1 MLDFNTGCECP
12 LPAGGDNRADE
23 IPGTEARSSLGESCP
38 NKAGLSCQFT
48 IGESGSLAADCKDN
62 KVSRGAM
69 SEKKSGEL
77 TERKKEFRTTVGG
90 IEVGR
95 VYTAAD
101 LKGLT
106 EEDIGLPGQYPFA
119 RHIMPTGY
127 RGRLWTMRQ
136 YAGFGTVEETNE
148 RFKYL
153 YEQGQTGFSV
163 AFHLPTQEGY
173 DSDHPLA
180 AGEVGKCG
188 VAIDSLQDMERLWE
202 GIPLGAVS
210 TSMTIN
216 ATAPVILAMYIAA
229 AEKQG
234 VEQGKLNGTVQND
247 ILKEYIARN
256 TYVFGPTASMRLV
269 TDICSYCAQ
278 NMSQWNSISI
288 SGYHMREA
296 GATAVQEAAFT
307 LANGIAYVQAMLDR
321 GMEVDSFAPRFS
333 FFFAAYT
340 NVLEEVAKFR
350 ALRRIWAKIMK
361 ERFGAK
367 NPRSMM
373 LRYHVQTDGF
383 TLTAQQPLNNIVRV
397 TLQAL
402 AAVLGG
408 CQSLHTNSFDEAL
421 ALPSEQAVQVALRTQ
436 QIIAEESGVVDT
448 VDPLGGSWYM
458 EWLTDQIEKRVTAYL
473 DEIDGMGG
481 ALKAIEKGYVQQ
493 EISNSAYDYQ
503 KAVDSEE
510 QVLVGVN
517 RYVTEDEYMPETLE
531 IGVEVERK
539 QTESL
544 KRLREERDS
553 SAVSHALER
562 VRSAAGSG
570 ENVMPVMIE
579 AAKAYAT
586 VGEISDALRAVFG
599 EYREPNIL

>member
-1 MLDFNTGCECP
+1 M
-12 LPAGGDNRADE
+12 A
-23 IPGTEARSSLGESCP
+23 
-38 NKAGLSCQFT
+38 
-48 IGESGSLAADCKDN
+48 
-62 KVSRGAM
+62 
-69 SEKKSGEL
+69 EKKKTEEM
-77 TERKKEFRTTVGG
+77 TERKKEFRTGVDG
-90 IEVGR
+90 IVVNR
-95 VYTAAD
+95 VYTSAD
-101 LKGLT
+101 LEGIK
-106 EEDIGLPGQYPFA
+106 EDIGLPGEYPFT

-148 RFKYL
+148 RYKYL
-153 YEQGQTGFSV
+153 YRQGQTGFSV
-163 AFHLPTQEGY
+163 AFQLPTQEGY

-202 GIPLGAVS
+202 GIPLAEVS

-216 ATAPVILAMYIAA
+216 ATAPIILAMYIAA

-234 VEQGKLNGTVQND
+234 ADKSKLNGTVQND

-256 TYVFGPTASMRLV
+256 TYIFGPAASMRLV

-278 NMSQWNSISI
+278 NMPQWNSISI

-296 GATAVQEAAFT
+296 GATAAQEAAFT
-307 LANGIAYVQAMLDR
+307 LANGMAYVQAMIDR

-340 NVLEEVAKFR
+340 NLLEEVAKFR

-361 ERFGAK
+361 ERFGAT

-436 QIIAEESGVVDT
+436 QIIAEESGVADT
-448 VDPLGGSWYM
+448 VDPLGGSYYI
-458 EWLTDQIEKRVTAYL
+458 EWLTNQLENRIL
-473 DEIDGMGG
+473 DYISEVNKMGG
-481 ALKAIEKGYVQQ
+481 ALKAIEKGYIQG
-493 EISNSAYDYQ
+493 EIARSAYDYQ
-503 KAVDSEE
+503 KAVDSSE
-510 QVLVGVN
+510 QVVVGVN
-517 RYVTEDEYMPETLE
+517 KFVTEEERIPETLE
-531 IGVEVERK
+531 IGVETERK
-539 QTESL
+539 QVQ
-544 KRLREERDS
+544 RLRKLKKERDNQR
-553 SAVSHALER
+553 VSQMLDR
-562 VRSAAGSG
+562 VRSVAKSD
-570 ENVMPVMIE
+570 ENIMPVMID
-579 AAKAYAT
+579 AVKAYAT
-586 VGEISDALRAVFG
+586 VGEISDALREAFG

>member
-1 MLDFNTGCECP
+1 M
-12 LPAGGDNRADE
+12 
-23 IPGTEARSSLGESCP
+23 TESK
-38 NKAGLSCQFT
+38 KAK
-48 IGESGSLAADCKDN
+48 EA
-62 KVSRGAM
+62 
-69 SEKKSGEL
+69 
-77 TERKKEFRTTVGG
+77 TERKKEFRTTVDG
-90 IEVGR
+90 VSVNR
-95 VYTAAD
+95 VYTPAD
-101 LKGLT
+101 LGGG
-106 EEDIGLPGQYPFA
+106 EEAEVGLPGEYPFT

-148 RFKYL
+148 RYKYL

-188 VAIDSLQDMERLWE
+188 VAMDSLQDMERLWQD
-202 GIPLGAVS
+202 IPLAEVS

-216 ATAPVILAMYIAA
+216 ATAPILLAMYVAA

-234 VEQGKLNGTVQND
+234 ADRSKLNGTVQND

-256 TYVFGPTASMRLV
+256 TYIFGPTASMRLV

-278 NMSQWNSISI
+278 NMPQWNSISI

-296 GATAVQEAAFT
+296 GATAAQEAAFT

-340 NVLEEVAKFR
+340 NLLEEVAKFR
-350 ALRRIWAKIMK
+350 ALRRIWARIMK
-361 ERFGAK
+361 ERFGAT

-383 TLTAQQPLNNIVRV
+383 TLTAQQPLINIVRV
-397 TLQAL
+397 TLQSL

-421 ALPSEQAVQVALRTQ
+421 ALPSQEAVQVALRTQ
-436 QIIAEESGVVDT
+436 QIIAEESGVADT
-448 VDPLGGSWYM
+448 VDPLGGSYYI
-458 EWLTDQIEKRVTAYL
+458 EWLTNELENKVMEYIT
-473 DEIDGMGG
+473 EIDKMGG
-481 ALKAIEKGYVQQ
+481 ALKAIERGYVQK
-493 EISNSAYDYQ
+493 EIANSSYNYQ
-503 KAVDSEE
+503 KAVDSGE
-510 QVLVGVN
+510 QAIVGVN
-517 RYVTEDEYMPETLE
+517 KFVTQEEHIPETLE
-531 IGVEVERK
+531 IGEETEKKQVERLRR
-539 QTESL
+539 L
-544 KRLREERDS
+544 KEERDNKK
-553 SAVSHALER
+553 VSEMLDGVRR
-562 VRSAAGSG
+562 VSRSD
-570 ENVMPVMIE
+570 ENIMPVIID
-579 AAKAYAT
+579 AVKAYAT
-586 VGEISDALRAVFG
+586 VGEISDALREAFG
-599 EYREPNIL
+599 EYREPSIL

>member
-1 MLDFNTGCECP
+1 
-12 LPAGGDNRADE
+12 
-23 IPGTEARSSLGESCP
+23 
-38 NKAGLSCQFT
+38 
-48 IGESGSLAADCKDN
+48 
-62 KVSRGAM
+62 M
-69 SEKKSGEL
+69 SEKKKTEE
-77 TERKKEFRTTVGG
+77 TAERKKEFRTTVDG
-90 IEVGR
+90 IGVKR
-95 VYTAAD
+95 VYTPAD
-101 LKGLT
+101 L
-106 EEDIGLPGQYPFA
+106 EELSKEGIGLPGEYPFT

-153 YEQGQTGFSV
+153 HKQGQTGFSV

-188 VAIDSLQDMERLWE
+188 VAIDSLLDMERLWE
-202 GIPLGAVS
+202 GIPLADVS

-216 ATAPVILAMYIAA
+216 ATAPIILAMYIAA

-234 VEQGKLNGTVQND
+234 VDKGRLNGTVQND

-256 TYVFGPTASMRLV
+256 TYIFGPAASMRLV
-269 TDICSYCAQ
+269 TDICSHCAQ
-278 NMSQWNSISI
+278 TMPQWNSISI

-321 GMEVDSFAPRFS
+321 GMEIDSFAPRFS

-340 NVLEEVAKFR
+340 NVLEEVAKYR
-350 ALRRIWAKIMK
+350 ALRCIWAKIMK
-361 ERFGAK
+361 ERFHAR

-436 QIIAEESGVVDT
+436 QIIAEESGVADT
-448 VDPLGGSWYM
+448 VDPLGGSWYI
-458 EWLTDQIEKRVTAYL
+458 ERLSNQIESKVTAYL
-473 DEIDGMGG
+473 DDIDRMGG
-481 ALKAIEKGYVQQ
+481 ALKAIERGYIQQ
-493 EISNSAYDYQ
+493 EIANSAYDYQ
-503 KAVDSEE
+503 VAVDSGE
-510 QVLVGVN
+510 QVVVGVN
-517 RYVTEDEYMPETLE
+517 RFVTDEDYTPKTLE

-539 QTESL
+539 QIE
-544 KRLREERDS
+544 RLRRLKSERDNGKVGQTLDSVRTVARS
-553 SAVSHALER
+553 S
-562 VRSAAGSG
+562 G
-570 ENVMPVMIE
+570 NIMPVMID
-579 AAKAYAT
+579 AVKSYAT
-586 VGEISDALRAVFG
+586 VGEISDALRQVFG

>member
-1 MLDFNTGCECP
+1 
-12 LPAGGDNRADE
+12 
-23 IPGTEARSSLGESCP
+23 
-38 NKAGLSCQFT
+38 
-48 IGESGSLAADCKDN
+48 
-62 KVSRGAM
+62 M
-69 SEKKSGEL
+69 SEKKKTEE
-77 TERKKEFRTTVGG
+77 TAERKKEFKTTVDG
-90 IEVGR
+90 IGVNR

-101 LKGLT
+101 LDEISGKG
-106 EEDIGLPGQYPFA
+106 IGLPGEYPFT

-153 YEQGQTGFSV
+153 HKQGQTGFSV

-188 VAIDSLQDMERLWE
+188 VAIDSLLDMERLWE
-202 GIPLGAVS
+202 GIPLADVS

-216 ATAPVILAMYIAA
+216 ATAPIILAMYIAA

-234 VEQGKLNGTVQND
+234 VDKGRLNGTVQND

-256 TYVFGPTASMRLV
+256 TYIFGPAASMRLV
-269 TDICSYCAQ
+269 TDICSHCAQ
-278 NMSQWNSISI
+278 TMPQWNSISI

-321 GMEVDSFAPRFS
+321 GMEIDSFAPRFS

-340 NVLEEVAKFR
+340 NVFEEVAKYR
-350 ALRRIWAKIMK
+350 ALRCIWAKIMK
-361 ERFGAK
+361 ERFHAR

-436 QIIAEESGVVDT
+436 QIIAEESGVADT
-448 VDPLGGSWYM
+448 VDPLGGSWYI
-458 EWLTDQIEKRVTAYL
+458 ERLSNQIESKVTAYL
-473 DEIDGMGG
+473 DDIDRMGG
-481 ALKAIEKGYVQQ
+481 ALKAIERGYIQQ
-493 EISNSAYDYQ
+493 EIANSAYDYQ
-503 KAVDSEE
+503 VAVDSGE
-510 QVLVGVN
+510 QVVVGVN
-517 RYVTEDEYMPETLE
+517 RFVTDEDYTPKTLE

-539 QTESL
+539 QIE
-544 KRLREERDS
+544 RLRRLKSERDNGK
-553 SAVSHALER
+553 VGQTLDR
-562 VRSAAGSG
+562 VRTVARST
-570 ENVMPVMIE
+570 ENIMPVMID
-579 AAKAYAT
+579 AVKSYAT
-586 VGEISDALRAVFG
+586 VGEISDALRQVFG

>member
-1 MLDFNTGCECP
+1 MAED
-12 LPAGGDNRADE
+12 
-23 IPGTEARSSLGESCP
+23 
-38 NKAGLSCQFT
+38 
-48 IGESGSLAADCKDN
+48 
-62 KVSRGAM
+62 
-69 SEKKSGEL
+69 KKTKEM
-77 TERKKEFRTTVGG
+77 TERKREFRTTVDG
-90 IEVGR
+90 VLVNR
-95 VYTAAD
+95 VYTPAD
-101 LKGLT
+101 L
-106 EEDIGLPGQYPFA
+106 ESAQEQIGLPGEYPFT

-153 YEQGQTGFSV
+153 YKQGQTGFSV

-188 VAIDSLQDMERLWE
+188 VAVDSLRDMERLWE
-202 GIPLGAVS
+202 GIPLAEVS

-216 ATAPVILAMYIAA
+216 ATAPIILAMYIAA

-234 VEQGKLNGTVQND
+234 ADKSKLNGTIQND

-256 TYVFGPTASMRLV
+256 TYIFGPTPSMRLV
-269 TDICSYCAQ
+269 TDICSYCAE
-278 NMSQWNSISI
+278 NMPQWNSISI

-307 LANGIAYVQAMLDR
+307 LANGIAYVQAMIDR

-361 ERFGAK
+361 ERFGTA

-408 CQSLHTNSFDEAL
+408 CQSLHTNSFDEAF
-421 ALPSEQAVQVALRTQ
+421 ALPSEEAVQVALRTQ
-436 QIIAEESGVVDT
+436 QVIAEESGVADT
-448 VDPLGGSWYM
+448 VDPLAGSYYV
-458 EWLTDQIEKRVTAYL
+458 EWLTNQLESKIMDYIA
-473 DEIDGMGG
+473 EIDKTGG
-481 ALKAIEKGYVQQ
+481 ALKAIEKGYVQR
-493 EISNSAYDYQ
+493 EIANSAYDYQ
-503 KAVDSEE
+503 KAVDSGE
-510 QVLVGVN
+510 QVVVGVN
-517 RYVTEDEYMPETLE
+517 KYVAGGEETPETLE
-531 IGVEVERK
+531 IGEETEMK
-539 QTESL
+539 QVESL
-544 KRLREERDS
+544 RRLKKERDS
-553 SAVSHALER
+553 KKVGEVLDR
-562 VRSAAGSG
+562 VLNVARSD
-570 ENVMPVMIE
+570 ENVMPVVIE
-579 AAKAYAT
+579 AVKAYGT
-586 VGEISDALRAVFG
+586 VGEISDALRKTFG
-599 EYREPNIL
+599 EYREPNIF

>member
-1 MLDFNTGCECP
+1 
-12 LPAGGDNRADE
+12 
-23 IPGTEARSSLGESCP
+23 
-38 NKAGLSCQFT
+38 
-48 IGESGSLAADCKDN
+48 
-62 KVSRGAM
+62 M
-69 SEKKSGEL
+69 SERKKTEEM
-77 TERKKEFRTTVGG
+77 TERKKEFRTGVDGL
-90 IEVGR
+90 IVNR
-95 VYTAAD
+95 VYTSAD
-101 LKGLT
+101 LKGSR
-106 EEDIGLPGQYPFA
+106 EDLGLPGEYPFT

-148 RFKYL
+148 RYKYL
-153 YEQGQTGFSV
+153 YRQGQTGFSV
-163 AFHLPTQEGY
+163 AFQLPTQEGY

-202 GIPLGAVS
+202 GIPLAEVS

-216 ATAPVILAMYIAA
+216 ATAPIILAMYIAA

-234 VEQGKLNGTVQND
+234 ADKSKLNGTVQND

-256 TYVFGPTASMRLV
+256 TYIFGPAASMRLV

-278 NMSQWNSISI
+278 NMPQWNSISI

-296 GATAVQEAAFT
+296 GATAAQEAAFT
-307 LANGIAYVQAMLDR
+307 LANGIAYVQAMIDR
-321 GMEVDSFAPRFS
+321 GMKVDSFAPRFS

-340 NVLEEVAKFR
+340 NLLEEVAKFR

-361 ERFGAK
+361 ERFGAA
-367 NPRSMM
+367 NSRSMM

-436 QIIAEESGVVDT
+436 QIIAEESGVADT
-448 VDPLGGSWYM
+448 VDPLGGSYYI
-458 EWLTDQIEKRVTAYL
+458 EWLTNQLENRIL
-473 DEIDGMGG
+473 DYISEIDKMGG
-481 ALKAIEKGYVQQ
+481 ALKAIEKGYIQG
-493 EISNSAYDYQ
+493 EIARSAYDYQ
-503 KAVDSEE
+503 KAVDSGE
-510 QVLVGVN
+510 QVVVGVN
-517 RYVTEDEYMPETLE
+517 KFATEEERIPETLE
-531 IGVEVERK
+531 IGVETERK
-539 QTESL
+539 QVQ
-544 KRLREERDS
+544 RLRKLKKERDNQR
-553 SAVSHALER
+553 VSQMLDR
-562 VRSAAGSG
+562 VRSVAKSD
-570 ENVMPVMIE
+570 ENIMPVMID
-579 AAKAYAT
+579 AVKAYAT
-586 VGEISDALRAVFG
+586 VGEISDALREAFG
-599 EYREPNIL
+599 EYREPSIL

>member
-1 MLDFNTGCECP
+1 
-12 LPAGGDNRADE
+12 
-23 IPGTEARSSLGESCP
+23 
-38 NKAGLSCQFT
+38 
-48 IGESGSLAADCKDN
+48 
-62 KVSRGAM
+62 M
-69 SEKKSGEL
+69 SEKKKTEE
-77 TERKKEFRTTVGG
+77 TAERKKEFKTTVDG
-90 IEVGR
+90 IGVKR
-95 VYTAAD
+95 VYTPAD
-101 LKGLT
+101 L
-106 EEDIGLPGQYPFA
+106 EELSKEGIGLPGEYPFT

-153 YEQGQTGFSV
+153 HKQGQTGFSV

-188 VAIDSLQDMERLWE
+188 VAIDSLLDMERLWE
-202 GIPLGAVS
+202 GIPLADVS

-216 ATAPVILAMYIAA
+216 ATAPIILAMYIAA

-234 VEQGKLNGTVQND
+234 VDKGRLNGTVQND

-256 TYVFGPTASMRLV
+256 TYIFGPAASMRLV
-269 TDICSYCAQ
+269 TDICSHCAQ
-278 NMSQWNSISI
+278 TMPQWNSISI

-321 GMEVDSFAPRFS
+321 GMEIDSFAPRFS

-340 NVLEEVAKFR
+340 NVFEEVAKYR
-350 ALRRIWAKIMK
+350 ALRCIWAKIMK
-361 ERFGAK
+361 ERFHAR

-436 QIIAEESGVVDT
+436 QIIAEESGVADT
-448 VDPLGGSWYM
+448 VDPLGGSWYI
-458 EWLTDQIEKRVTAYL
+458 ERLSNQIESKVTAYL
-473 DEIDGMGG
+473 DDIDRMGG
-481 ALKAIEKGYVQQ
+481 ALKAIERGYIQQ
-493 EISNSAYDYQ
+493 EIANSAYDYQ
-503 KAVDSEE
+503 VAVDSGE
-510 QVLVGVN
+510 QVVVGVN
-517 RYVTEDEYMPETLE
+517 RFVTDEDYTPKTLE

-539 QTESL
+539 QIE
-544 KRLREERDS
+544 RLRRLKSVRDNGKVGQTLDSVRTVARS
-553 SAVSHALER
+553 SD
-562 VRSAAGSG
+562 
-570 ENVMPVMIE
+570 NIMPVMID
-579 AAKAYAT
+579 AVKSYAT
-586 VGEISDALRAVFG
+586 VGEISDALRQVFG